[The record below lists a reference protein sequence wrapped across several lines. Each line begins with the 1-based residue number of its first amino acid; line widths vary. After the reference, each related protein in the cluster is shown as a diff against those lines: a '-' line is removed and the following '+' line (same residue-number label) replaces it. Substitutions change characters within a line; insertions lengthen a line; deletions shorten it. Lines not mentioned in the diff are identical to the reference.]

1 MLACLLTRAKRPE
14 HAAAER
20 ALARASGGAGAP
32 SVFAPVASLLDGP
45 RSGAALELLTV
56 VAALRDDGGG
66 GAAEEEEEAREAEAE
81 WGRVATF
88 GSPLQTWD
96 GVDANGGRA
105 ADLMYGV
112 MMSAAMDP
120 AAAALPACLVRDSV
134 E

>member
-1 MLACLLTRAKRPE
+1 MSVASPAAPRGRFASRHDCTSAACTPTFELGK
-14 HAAAER
+14 
-20 ALARASGGAGAP
+20 
-32 SVFAPVASLLDGP
+32 SLLDGP

-66 GAAEEEEEAREAEAE
+66 GAAEEEEAAREAEAE
-81 WGRVATF
+81 GGRVATF